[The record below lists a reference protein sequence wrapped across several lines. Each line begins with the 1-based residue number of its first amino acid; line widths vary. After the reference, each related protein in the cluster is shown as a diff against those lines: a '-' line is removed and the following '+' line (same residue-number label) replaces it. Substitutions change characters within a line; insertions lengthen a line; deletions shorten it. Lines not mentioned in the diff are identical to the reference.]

1 MKTNELGKAITDFI
15 FGMCLLSL
23 FVVGIIFG
31 IRLFNPQ
38 FEETTETITDRSSE
52 VECFINRNQELRC
65 ITRYYLHFGDE
76 LYEIDEESFQKTL
89 FLDEIKVKR

>member
-1 MKTNELGKAITDFI
+1 MKKLFNETTIAVVCGI
-15 FGMCLLSL
+15 GLLWL
-23 FVVGIIFG
+23 LIAGIVFG

-38 FEETTETITDRSSE
+38 YEETTEIITDRSSE
-52 VECFINRNQELRC
+52 VECFINRNQEIRC

-76 LYEIDEESFQKTL
+76 LYEIDEESFRTVL